1 MKIFSSDRVNAIGS
15 YAFAEVDKMVE
26 HLIKKGIK
34 PLDFGVGDP
43 QAPTPD
49 LIREACKK
57 AIDNRKTSGY
67 PTYTGSQE
75 YREAISKWMKKRFNQ
90 YLNPDTEITSS
101 LGGKEAVFNFHFG
114 FVNPGDI
121 VFVPNPGY
129 PPGERGTIFAGGK
142 PILLP
147 LKEEN
152 DFLVDLD
159 AIKKEHVKKAK
170 ILWINYPNNPTG
182 AVATE
187 EFFKEVID
195 FGHDNNIII
204 ASDEVYSELY
214 YKEKPKSILE
224 YDREGIVVIQ
234 SLSKRSCM
242 TTYRVG
248 WLAGDE
254 NVISIVKKVKTN
266 IDSGTCWFIQDAAI
280 AALSDEEHV
289 KVMQEEYKQ
298 KMDIMIY
305 ALNEVGLETRYPK
318 ATFYI
323 WQKTPDNMSSLDF
336 AKKLLQDKLAIVT
349 TPGAWISKE
358 VDGENPGEGF
368 VRFALVSSIEQ
379 TKEAA
384 ERLKKYY

>member
-1 MKIFSSDRVNAIGS
+1 MKIISSDRVKSIGS
-15 YAFAEVDKMVE
+15 YAFAEVDKIVE
-26 HLIKKGIK
+26 KLIKKGIK

-43 QAPTPD
+43 QTATPA

-75 YREAISKWMKKRFNQ
+75 YRETVSRWMKKRFNIH
-90 YLNPDTEITSS
+90 LDPNTEITSS

-121 VFVPNPGY
+121 VIVPNPGY

-142 PILLP
+142 PIFLP
-147 LKEEN
+147 LEEEN
-152 DFLVDLD
+152 DFLIDLD
-159 AIKKEHVKKAK
+159 TIKKEHLKKAK

-187 EFFKEVID
+187 EFFKKVID

-280 AALSDEEHV
+280 AALSDEKHV
-289 KVMQEEYKQ
+289 KMMREEYKQ

-305 ALNEVGLETRYPK
+305 ALNEVGLETKYPK

-323 WQKTPDNMSSLDF
+323 WQKAPHNMSSLDF